1 MSEKKR
7 NPHLQSQT
15 KLIHEGVMRSQWEET
30 GEAIFMTS
38 GFVYESAEAAEDAFK
53 NDGSRFVYSRY
64 ANPTMRML
72 ELRLAAYEG
81 APRCFLTGSGMAA
94 VFASLMCWLK
104 AGDRVV
110 APHAMFGSCIY
121 ILNEILPRY
130 GITPV
135 LIDGTNLDEWRAAL
149 AQPTQAVFL
158 ETPANPTLDIV
169 DLPAVCELAKKAGA
183 LVMVDNV
190 FATPVYQKPRQ
201 FGADVVIYSAT
212 KHIDGQGRSLGGAI
226 LCDDEFAKLVAPFLR
241 HTGPALSPFNA
252 WILLKGLETL
262 ELRVNAQSASAA
274 QLAAFLENQPE
285 IEKLRYPGL
294 KSHPGHDIAK
304 KQMTGFGNLIC
315 FDVKGGRDAAFR
327 FMNALTLMTISNNL
341 GDAKTL
347 ITHPATTTHQRLS
360 DAEKARAGIS
370 AGTVRISVGLEAA
383 ADLLADLT
391 QALKAM
397 RAAG

>member
-1 MSEKKR
+1 MSDKK
-7 NPHLQSQT
+7 LDAGVQSQT

-38 GFVYESAEAAEDAFK
+38 GFVYKTAEEAEDAFK

-64 ANPTMRML
+64 ANPTLRML
-72 ELRLAAYEG
+72 ELRLAAYEE

-94 VFASLMCWLK
+94 VFASLMCYLK

-121 ILNEILPRY
+121 ILNEILPNY

-135 LIDGTNLDEWRAAL
+135 LIDGTDLDQWREAL
-149 AQPTQAVFL
+149 SQPTKAVFL

-169 DLPAVCELAKKAGA
+169 DLAAVSALAKKAGA

-190 FATPVYQKPRQ
+190 FATPVFQKPMK

-226 LCDDEFAKLVAPFLR
+226 LCDDEFAKLIAPFLR

-262 ELRVNAQSASAA
+262 ELRVKAQTASAGA
-274 QLAAFLENQPE
+274 LATFLEQQPQ
-285 IEKLRYPGL
+285 IENLRYPGL
-294 KSHPGHDIAK
+294 ARHKGHEIAK
-304 KQMTGFGNLIC
+304 RQMTGFGNLIC

-327 FMNALTLMTISNNL
+327 FMNALKLMTISNNL

-347 ITHPATTTHQRLS
+347 ITHPATTTHQRLT
-360 DAEKARAGIS
+360 DAEKARAGIT
-370 AGTVRISVGLEAA
+370 AGTLRISAGLEAT
-383 ADLLADLT
+383 ADLLADV
-391 QALKAM
+391 ARAIAAM
-397 RAAG
+397 GR

>member
-1 MSEKKR
+1 MSDPRKDQA
-7 NPHLQSQT
+7 LQPQT
-15 KLIHEGVMRSQWEET
+15 KLIHEGVLRSQWEET

-38 GFVYESAEAAEDAFK
+38 GFVYDTAEAAEDAFK

-72 ELRLAAYEG
+72 ELRLAAYEE

-135 LIDGTNLDEWRAAL
+135 LIDGTDLDQWRAAL

-158 ETPANPTLDIV
+158 ETPANPTLDII
-169 DLPAVCELAKKAGA
+169 DLPAVCALAKQAGA

-190 FATPVYQKPRQ
+190 FATPVYQKPRR

-226 LCDDEFAKLVAPFLR
+226 LCDDEFAKLIAPFLR

-262 ELRVNAQSASAA
+262 ELRVNAQTASAA
-274 QLAAFLENQPE
+274 KLAAFLEAQPE

-294 KSHPGHDIAK
+294 ASHPGHELAK
-304 KQMTGFGNLIC
+304 RQMTGFGNLIC
-315 FDVKGGRDAAFR
+315 FDVRGGRDAAFR
-327 FMNALTLMTISNNL
+327 LMNALKLMTISNNL

-383 ADLLADLT
+383 DDLLADLA
-391 QALKAM
+391 QALRHM
-397 RAAG
+397 RTA

>member
-1 MSEKKR
+1 MSEK
-7 NPHLQSQT
+7 NNEPALEPQT

-30 GEAIFMTS
+30 GEAIFMNS
-38 GFVYESAEAAEDAFK
+38 GFVYDSAEAAEDAFK

-64 ANPTMRML
+64 ANPTLRML
-72 ELRLAAYEG
+72 ELRLAAYEE

-149 AQPTQAVFL
+149 SKPTRAVFL
-158 ETPANPTLDIV
+158 ETPANPTLDII
-169 DLPAVCELAKKAGA
+169 DLPAVCALAKQAGA

-190 FATPVYQKPRQ
+190 FATPVYQKPMKL
-201 FGADVVIYSAT
+201 GADVVIYSAT

-226 LCDDEFAKLVAPFLR
+226 LCDDEFAKLIAPFLR

-252 WILLKGLETL
+252 WLLLKGMETL
-262 ELRVNAQSASAA
+262 ELRVHAQSASAA
-274 QLAAFLENQPE
+274 KIAAFLETRPE
-285 IEKLRYPGL
+285 LEKLRYPGL
-294 KSHPGHDIAK
+294 ASHPGHAIAAR
-304 KQMTGFGNLIC
+304 QMSGFGNLIC
-315 FDVKGGRDAAFR
+315 FDVKGGRDAAFC
-327 FMNALTLMTISNNL
+327 FMNALELMTISNNL

-360 DAEKARAGIS
+360 DAEKALAGIS
-370 AGTVRISVGLEAA
+370 AGTVRISVGLEAVG
-383 ADLLADLT
+383 DLLADLE
-391 QALKAM
+391 QALL
-397 RAAG
+397 RLGGR

>member
-1 MSEKKR
+1 MSDKKR
-7 NPHLQSQT
+7 DPNLQSQT

-38 GFVYESAEAAEDAFK
+38 GFVYETAEAAEDAFK

-149 AQPTQAVFL
+149 AEPTQAVFL

-169 DLPAVCELAKKAGA
+169 DLPAVCALAKQAGA

-226 LCDDEFAKLVAPFLR
+226 LCDDEFAKLIAPFLR

-262 ELRVNAQSASAA
+262 ELRVNAQTASAHEI
-274 QLAAFLENQPE
+274 AAFLEAQPE

-294 KSHPGHDIAK
+294 KSHPGHEIAK

-327 FMNALTLMTISNNL
+327 FMNALDLMTISNNL

-360 DAEKARAGIS
+360 DAEKTRAGIS
-370 AGTVRISVGLEAA
+370 AGTVRISVGLEAT
-383 ADLLADLT
+383 ADLLADLK
-391 QALKAM
+391 QALAAM
-397 RAAG
+397 RAG